1 MPRKLKTENV
11 IQEGEQVNLFTEK
24 GYNWGGARP
33 GAGRPKTSDRKAHGI
48 RCTDTEW
55 AAVQK
60 FLADMREQESK
71 KIETRKRKSSV
82 RTAKPKAATGQ
93 RKTAVKARREPTAS
107 GGATEGS
114 GLDGGE
120 DVAK

>member
-11 IQEGEQVNLFTEK
+11 IQEGEQVNLFTAK

-48 RCTDTEW
+48 RCTDAEW

-71 KIETRKRKSSV
+71 KIETRKRKSSA

-93 RKTAVKARREPTAS
+93 RKTAVKARRKPTAR
-107 GGATEGS
+107 AAQS
-114 GLDGGE
+114 GLDGGGNTAE
-120 DVAK
+120 

>member
-48 RCTDTEW
+48 RCTDAEW

-60 FLADMREQESK
+60 FLAD
-71 KIETRKRKSSV
+71 IRKRKSSV

-107 GGATEGS
+107 GGAKAKPS
-114 GLDGGE
+114 GLDSGE
-120 DVAK
+120 DAAK

>member
-11 IQEGEQVNLFTEK
+11 IQEGEQVNLFTAK

-60 FLADMREQESK
+60 FLADVREQESK
-71 KIETRKRKSSV
+71 KTSA

-93 RKTAVKARREPTAS
+93 RKTAVKARRKPTAS

-114 GLDGGE
+114 GLDGGGDAAE
-120 DVAK
+120 